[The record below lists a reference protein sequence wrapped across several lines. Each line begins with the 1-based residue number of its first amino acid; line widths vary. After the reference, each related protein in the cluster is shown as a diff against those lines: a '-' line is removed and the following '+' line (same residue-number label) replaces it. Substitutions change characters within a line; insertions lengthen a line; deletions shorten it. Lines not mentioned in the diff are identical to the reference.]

1 LFGVSIIVVQVF
13 GMVSSK
19 MCSFYDQHQE
29 EEKKEQLPKNG
40 VVLSKE
46 DYSYKWADGRVE
58 AVDLTRVGVYGL
70 CCPEIVDL
78 PSIAVLKGCKL
89 QPIYEDSKHGKR
101 VGYVSCG
108 PLGYVNNWERC
119 PVRRRVE

>member
-1 LFGVSIIVVQVF
+1 
-13 GMVSSK
+13 MY
-19 MCSFYDQHQE
+19 SFYDKALK
-29 EEKKEQLPKNG
+29 EEKKEQSPKNG

-46 DYSYKWADGRVE
+46 DYSYKGADGHVE
-58 AVDLTRVGVYGL
+58 TVDLTRVGVYGL

-78 PSIAVLKGCKL
+78 PGMAVLKGCRL